1 MSSDTSNLPNI
12 EPYTIEPINDDYS
25 VTDGYYSDGI
35 EADYQ
40 GSSESKRKLPLPL
53 PILLALIFGIL
64 AILIFLLIALTRKGT
79 GEPVPGDINNGNTNN
94 NQSVQIRW
102 VGAFLDEDV
111 VNPLIQEYEALN
123 PNVDIQYFNQWP
135 LDKPFTTAE
144 RDYRNELNSLFLD
157 PLTSPDI
164 FMVNNT
170 WTQEFLVKAYPSP
183 IISAE
188 AMQSSYY
195 PAVTTDFVNGGLVYG
210 VPFWID
216 TLALVYNEDL
226 LITSTNQ
233 NINPPDEWPGFRLF
247 AESISDF
254 SADNPIAG
262 FAAGNPSNTSFAFE
276 LINLLMIQN
285 NVQISTVDGVPVF
298 ANDSDVLSTFNFYKS
313 FLSSPKTWESSF
325 SYDATGFSE
334 GRVAMVLATSWRYK
348 DILRA
353 NDQFN
358 LGLNI
363 GIKDIPQLEDQSVP
377 LLNWATYWGSMVNKE
392 SFYPEESW
400 AFLEWMSRPEQLQK
414 LYKNQ
419 EEKDGYFGF
428 LYARSDMAN
437 LIENDEYF
445 SVYVDSLPSAFSWK
459 IPKGIETRDLFFNT
473 LSGSITS
480 ASIQTLQDDIKLLW
494 EGVAAE
500 RLGLSA
506 GPQV

>member
-1 MSSDTSNLPNI
+1 
-12 EPYTIEPINDDYS
+12 
-25 VTDGYYSDGI
+25 
-35 EADYQ
+35 
-40 GSSESKRKLPLPL
+40 
-53 PILLALIFGIL
+53 
-64 AILIFLLIALTRKGT
+64 
-79 GEPVPGDINNGNTNN
+79 
-94 NQSVQIRW
+94 
-102 VGAFLDEDV
+102 
-111 VNPLIQEYEALN
+111 
-123 PNVDIQYFNQWP
+123 
-135 LDKPFTTAE
+135 
-144 RDYRNELNSLFLD
+144 
-157 PLTSPDI
+157 
-164 FMVNNT
+164 
-170 WTQEFLVKAYPSP
+170 
-183 IISAE
+183 
-188 AMQSSYY
+188 
-195 PAVTTDFVNGGLVYG
+195 
-210 VPFWID
+210 
-216 TLALVYNEDL
+216 
-226 LITSTNQ
+226 
-233 NINPPDEWPGFRLF
+233 
-247 AESISDF
+247 
-254 SADNPIAG
+254 
-262 FAAGNPSNTSFAFE
+262 
-276 LINLLMIQN
+276 MIQN